1 VEKQMARSVL
11 GELSGRVAVVTGAA
25 RGIGRAVAETLA
37 GRGASVLVNY
47 ARNSEAATQVV
58 HGIRS
63 AGGQAEALELRLQDA
78 MTAKGLFDAAL
89 NLWQR
94 VDILVL
100 NAGVARFGPMTQFS
114 EEDFD
119 QMFASNAKAPFFAM
133 QQAATR
139 MSEGGRI
146 VSISASLTGVG
157 YDNTALYA
165 GTKGALE
172 QFTLAAAK
180 ELGKRGITCNCVSPG
195 ATDTDLYRGLAP
207 EAAQQAA
214 KQRSPFKR
222 LGDPR
227 EIAEVVAF
235 LASDAGRWV
244 SGQNIRVNGA
254 ALW

>member
-1 VEKQMARSVL
+1 MTRPVP
-11 GELSGRVAVVTGAA
+11 GELSGKVAVVTGAG
-25 RGIGRAVAETLA
+25 RGIGRAVAEAL
-37 GRGASVLVNY
+37 GERGARVLVNY
-47 ARNSEAATQVV
+47 ANDSAAAMQVV
-58 HGIRS
+58 QGIRS
-63 AGGQAEALELRLQDA
+63 AGGEAEALALRLQDA
-78 MTAKGLFDAAL
+78 ATAKGLFDAAL
-89 NLWQR
+89 NLWGR
-94 VDILVL
+94 MDILVL
-100 NAGVARFGPMTQFS
+100 NAGVARFGPITAFS
-114 EEDFD
+114 DEDFD
-119 QMFASNAKAPFFAM
+119 RMFAVNAKAPFFAI

-139 MSEGGRI
+139 MQEGGRI

-172 QFTLAAAK
+172 QFTLAASK

-207 EAAQQAA
+207 EAAREAA
-214 KQRSPFKR
+214 RQRSPFKR
-222 LGDPR
+222 LGEPR

>member
-1 VEKQMARSVL
+1 MTRPVP
-11 GELSGRVAVVTGAA
+11 GELSGKVAIVTGAG
-25 RGIGRAVAETLA
+25 RGIGRAVAETM
-37 GRGASVLVNY
+37 GERGASVLVNY
-47 ARNSEAATQVV
+47 ASKTDAAMQVV
-58 HGIRS
+58 ERIRF
-63 AGGQAEALELRLQDA
+63 AGGQAEGLELRLHDA
-78 MTAKGLFDAAL
+78 AGAKKLFDAAM
-89 NLWQR
+89 NLWGR

-100 NAGVARFGPMTQFS
+100 NAGVARFGPITGFS

-119 QMFASNAKAPFFAM
+119 YMFAANAKASYFAI

-146 VSISASLTGVG
+146 IGISASLTGVG
-157 YDNTALYA
+157 YDNTTLYA

-195 ATDTDLYRGLAP
+195 ATDTDLYRSLAP
-207 EAAQQAA
+207 EAAREAA

-222 LGDPR
+222 LGEPR

-235 LASDAGRWV
+235 LAGEGGRWV

>member
-1 VEKQMARSVL
+1 M
-11 GELSGRVAVVTGAA
+11 
-25 RGIGRAVAETLA
+25 
-37 GRGASVLVNY
+37 NY
-47 ARNSEAATQVV
+47 ASNSDAAAQVV
-58 HGIRS
+58 QSVRS
-63 AGGQAEALELRLQDA
+63 AGGQAEALELRLNDA
-78 MTAKGLFDAAL
+78 STARKLFDAAFS
-89 NLWQR
+89 LWSR

-100 NAGVARFGPMTQFS
+100 NAGIARFGPITTFS
-114 EEDFD
+114 EDDFD

-146 VSISASLTGVG
+146 ISISASLTGVG

-172 QFTLAAAK
+172 QFTLAASK

-207 EAAQQAA
+207 EAAQQVAR
-214 KQRSPFKR
+214 QRSPFKR
-222 LGDPR
+222 LGEAR

-235 LASDAGRWV
+235 LAGEGGRWV

>member
-1 VEKQMARSVL
+1 MARSVL
-11 GELSGRVAVVTGAA
+11 GELSGRVAIVTGAA

-37 GRGASVLVNY
+37 GRGARVLVNY
-47 ARNSEAATQVV
+47 ARNSEAAMQVV